1 MYCNCLTKKVTSIHS
16 KIFGKLKKK
25 RLRMS
30 DQAGEKKTRRSKSN
44 QVKKKKKIVRKEV
57 RPKKESPDAE
67 LTTETVCL
75 QAHVKSV

>member
-1 MYCNCLTKKVTSIHS
+1 
-16 KIFGKLKKK
+16 
-25 RLRMS
+25 MS

-75 QAHVKSV
+75 QAHVKSVWWVLKNTRVGTGLFLHYFWP